1 MIKQKGTRVRI
12 SSHKNLINDLE
23 EYFHNESKCSCP
35 VCDSIS
41 CFQIRRFNSGL
52 SCTCVDC
59 NRDRCLTWDN
69 SDDSTHDKPPDTDAA
84 SKGGKAPEIGIKPK
98 KKCSAP
104 MNDKDQESSC
114 CTKDCNTPGGKRI
127 VSNDYAVQIEIKMSD
142 DSNVDSLNDRTSKNY
157 DDFVPEFYKKDD
169 IENVKSDFIKIK
181 PDTKKCCSSN
191 TCFESKNT
199 SPERTA
205 VNLDNNTFEYS
216 DLLNI
221 EDKKV
226 IASEEKREH
235 TDAFSSNTVQ
245 NADSTSHFINFNN
258 MNENRDDRNS
268 RKSKVM
274 PEFKKCASSKN
285 FGSKSYKIH
294 SNKSCVPGIEA
305 QPKEKDT
312 HFHNTGY
319 IKTSKTIRN
328 EMYTKRYDD
337 AKKVFNGEDFDNPK
351 DRDIFTK
358 ENKNL
363 EKCYNVSKYL
373 KIEEDKLYR
382 PKNKI
387 EKDSNVENGLASEDS
402 LDNEE
407 IVRLQKIIN
416 LLTHIDDKQENDGS
430 NLKQC
435 VYTDVSHSQK
445 KTIRRKNEKSSEKS
459 SSHLK
464 TIALSYSKPDY
475 SNSRAELSA
484 QVMNVPYEE
493 LKETLSRRHSS
504 VHSDLS
510 NSPKESPKLDIFSK
524 LKELYKACSCKV
536 CECLPSNSFS
546 KNSDIC
552 NCKPCDCD
560 DCKKYMEK
568 LRKRLLNRP
577 TSGCPCVACD
587 RKDCRGVVKDD
598 KSSVCDCEPCNCVK
612 YTESCSKPCNCVPC
626 QCELCKPSIPM
637 PQALMV
643 SNMTQIYHQSNC
655 DCDPCE
661 CQNCTS
667 SYSAMTSNLMREAS
681 TGIITYGN
689 CNCRACAN
697 DSCQLNASS
706 CRCDVQNDVM
716 RKPLAK
722 NSPDYGIH
730 RVYVREKPYGKTDAI
745 KKHRNTIAMFALSDT
760 YSNRLFSYSN
770 QNDTCKCE
778 VCECLV
784 CKDKGKLI
792 NYDDKPKYG
801 ININKKSIP
810 SGYCVPCQC
819 ETCKKYNNSNAQ
831 NFDENFSFK
840 YKYNTENN
848 KKVDGN
854 NISREDK
861 LIKRSKLT
869 FASPE
874 VNSLNK
880 LLKGDDVS
888 VNEVFSKKSEDL
900 VDDDHCYL
908 LKKGKLLTSSILKNI
923 VSKRGSSHVLVKSD
937 DNESCFK
944 ENDNN
949 SKHFPRLN
957 SSLCQQLKFADTC
970 KQDESFHTYS
980 SPKSSKNNTTSKEKE
995 TTEIFKHN
1003 SLDLMN
1009 SNVSN
1014 TFRDDSNDNI
1024 KKDVCDDLLHE
1035 NLEKSKMEVNDADA
1049 IVSSQKHLVRSYKK
1063 TKESLNITNVLNNKI
1078 HLSSAKS
1085 MSLVQSLCK
1094 ERNINIDDQYTSKYL
1109 QSIEKL
1115 PLKTIKMEFN
1125 SINASDENQKDI
1137 SKNDSDVNFCKVTSK
1152 MRIPQIN
1159 DKNDSETF
1167 VYGNIDIVKHET
1179 EHTVPPINDTD
1190 SNLKETDI
1198 EDDILKDNY
1207 PKIESDV
1214 NDMNKQIRAQRMVPL
1229 VKINKA
1235 RKANKP
1241 SKPDPELMLY
1251 NKQIKNKR
1259 YLELP
1264 DRTDTASSVINFN
1277 SFDKFMKFY
1286 ESVPLENDD
1295 SEQKNQEDI
1304 LGRKIVYV
1312 SADAI
1317 CTNPLEPNRK
1327 NSLKSISQQ
1336 TSAVPLYFLGSG
1348 QGNRALNKLQIEVND
1363 LLNSPILQSKHTI
1376 GQIKRSWNESKMTL
1390 KTISRMNDATS
1401 QTQRVKIAVDK
1412 EIDCNL
1418 ILSADSKSVKQQFDF
1433 FAVNRNNKK
1442 GVKTKLC
1449 SESNKVDVSS
1459 QYARRPKS
1467 PSYIKTFDGSKW
1479 QNIDNTFEL
1488 EQYLEAE
1495 KEDAFT
1501 SNKNSSKKIRISEMP
1516 RVKIIAEKL
1525 PKKNN
1530 VKSKKLE
1537 EQIVCLEYDVFT
1549 SDHHYAKPSQTMKAY
1564 FSVKPIGR
1572 DEENIPMLPT
1582 SRKRYFNVANED
1594 FDTLNETDVDII
1606 DAKVAKNKSYLD
1618 ILENI
1623 LIRKQKIY
1631 TNEKKSTLDLMSLY
1645 QMAKSDIP
1653 LFDKNFS
1660 NRY

>member
-1348 QGNRALNKLQIEVND
+1348 QGNRAL
-1363 LLNSPILQSKHTI
+1363 
-1376 GQIKRSWNESKMTL
+1376 
-1390 KTISRMNDATS
+1390 
-1401 QTQRVKIAVDK
+1401 
-1412 EIDCNL
+1412 
-1418 ILSADSKSVKQQFDF
+1418 DSKSVKQQFDF